1 MSQDIPPWKATP
13 FVFDWVI
20 LNLLGMRDYD
30 PQHAKVLK
38 WDSWKSRLAGDSIAY
53 IDYSC
58 KARLS
63 AEHAWQVWWRH
74 ASRMQYLEMQDAPR
88 KAEAPTQAQ
97 PHNWIGSLS
106 RITQKGI

>member
-38 WDSWKSRLAGDSIAY
+38 WDSRKNRLAGDPIAY
-53 IDYSC
+53 IDDSC
-58 KARLS
+58 GVKSS
-63 AEHAWQVWWRH
+63 AEHAWPVRRHH
-74 ASRMQYLEMQDAPR
+74 ASRMQYWGMQDAPR
-88 KAEAPTQAQ
+88 
-97 PHNWIGSLS
+97 
-106 RITQKGI
+106 